1 MKVSMTNSNRGL
13 GLELSKRFK
22 DVVEG
27 FDNTSDIFINN
38 RHNSFNQTKL
48 LMKAFEEWKDSEKTI
63 VNIVSRSKYPNISK
77 GYMYSASKAALS
89 HLSNNLRLLS
99 DKKCRIIDINP
110 GGFGAVPALDEGPK
124 SHGHCKEYEQNGHQ
138 SGRKQ
143 GFLEKFKH
151 MKPFFGLQNYGVLAT
166 LWKRMYDKKLNK
178 IVNY

>member
-110 GGFGAVPALDEGPK
+110 GLLESNLPSLSYSEVADVIEYCIKLPIHIEIGEISIWNKTPYNVISKLKDE
-124 SHGHCKEYEQNGHQ
+124 
-138 SGRKQ
+138 RK
-143 GFLEKFKH
+143 
-151 MKPFFGLQNYGVLAT
+151 N
-166 LWKRMYDKKLNK
+166 
-178 IVNY
+178 